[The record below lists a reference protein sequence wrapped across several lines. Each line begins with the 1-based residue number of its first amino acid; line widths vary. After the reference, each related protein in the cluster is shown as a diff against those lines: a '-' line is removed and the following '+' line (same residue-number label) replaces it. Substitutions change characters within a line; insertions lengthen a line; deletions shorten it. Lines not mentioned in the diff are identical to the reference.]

1 MCGISICNCANLFAR
16 LLQAIE
22 YSRFRPTQ
30 IRARASVN
38 TVTGWLVFNRYGL
51 KWVKAEIRAYV
62 SLKWILFKESV
73 CENNF
78 EWHATTR
85 RVWSLYTQ
93 RIAEQAILLASVVTN
108 NFSFCKG
115 TVKRMSSAINALILF
130 HAKSA
135 PSSQE
140 KICECKIWLS
150 GNFSSAKEGM
160 NFDSSLE
167 SKVYSVGYSENP
179 VFPILRWIAPLTYQ
193 GQARPWRGWTTRR
206 VWLTRQERMYISLVT
221 I

>member
-1 MCGISICNCANLFAR
+1 
-16 LLQAIE
+16 
-22 YSRFRPTQ
+22 
-30 IRARASVN
+30 VN

-73 CENNF
+73 CENSF

-85 RVWSLYTQ
+85 RDWSLYTQ

-108 NFSFCKG
+108 NFSSCKG
-115 TVKRMSSAINALILF
+115 TVKRMSSAIRALILF

-140 KICECKIWLS
+140 KICERKIWLS
-150 GNFSSAKEGM
+150 GNFSSAKEGI
-160 NFDSSLE
+160 NLD
-167 SKVYSVGYSENP
+167 
-179 VFPILRWIAPLTYQ
+179 Q
-193 GQARPWRGWTTRR
+193 
-206 VWLTRQERMYISLVT
+206 
-221 I
+221 